1 MKTNYFIIG
10 FLAGFTLCGI
20 LIILIIAIGKIRI
33 QGEYKVKKIIQRNNN
48 TRVILRDSY
57 DMILNKDDTIFFK
70 AGDILEIKYKVKN
83 PIP

>member
-20 LIILIIAIGKIRI
+20 IIILIIAIGKIRI
-33 QGEYKVKKIIQRNNN
+33 SNEYEVEKIIQRNNN
-48 TRVILRDSY
+48 TRVILRDSH

-70 AGDILEIKYKVKN
+70 AGDILEIKYKVKTQT
-83 PIP
+83 P